1 MKYHFPLPSHLP
13 PCRPHALQEFLCF
26 GHSLP
31 SWVKSQLGDAAAPP
45 GGMMGF
51 AVRVPLHFVYGK
63 ASRSSRRSL
72 TLLALSGAVPSAPA
86 LPQWGRSAGYT
97 LVSLSCSWGRT
108 AISLDVSTF
117 WSMKVKQILV
127 VSEQEHLSC
136 LLQESFWVVGRG
148 HHRLWDTVR
157 NQYPLSQNYCMMLP
171 RAGPLE
177 GREENHIEWKK
188 SHLQIFLKL
197 KIVRI
202 CLQKTVCP
210 VMLLSS
216 CEQAVRFCIWRLK
229 LTCWKQELSGNSAC
243 LRFNGFSEFPDIILS
258 IWLCLDGGTKHLI
271 SSAGSLKAEEE
282 IIRNNK
288 DVWHPAKTDDKSNR
302 PCQRALQG
310 EGTQFKSVEE
320 LSSC

>member
-1 MKYHFPLPSHLP
+1 MLWTQPPLLGEIPAGRCCSPSRWDDGVCSEGSSP
-13 PCRPHALQEFLCF
+13 FCVWKSEQVFQEESNSAGSVCCC
-26 GHSLP
+26 
-31 SWVKSQLGDAAAPP
+31 
-45 GGMMGF
+45 
-51 AVRVPLHFVYGK
+51 
-63 ASRSSRRSL
+63 
-72 TLLALSGAVPSAPA
+72 TLSVLYLSAPA

-188 SHLQIFLKL
+188 RHLQIFLKL

-202 CLQKTVCP
+202 LSAEDSLSCYAAVIMWAGCTLLHLKT
-210 VMLLSS
+210 
-216 CEQAVRFCIWRLK
+216 
-229 LTCWKQELSGNSAC
+229 
-243 LRFNGFSEFPDIILS
+243 
-258 IWLCLDGGTKHLI
+258 
-271 SSAGSLKAEEE
+271 
-282 IIRNNK
+282 
-288 DVWHPAKTDDKSNR
+288 KTDMLKT
-302 PCQRALQG
+302 
-310 EGTQFKSVEE
+310 GTFWKFCMPEI
-320 LSSC
+320 